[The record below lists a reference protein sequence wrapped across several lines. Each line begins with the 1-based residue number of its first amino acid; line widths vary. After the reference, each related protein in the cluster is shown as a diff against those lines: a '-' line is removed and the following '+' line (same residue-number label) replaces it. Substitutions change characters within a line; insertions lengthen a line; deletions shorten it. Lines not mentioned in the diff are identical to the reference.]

1 MRRFPSSTTAGTVAA
16 TRVTVVHGTRP
27 VLTEVSLSLGP
38 RSRVGIVGPNG
49 VGKSTLLRVLAGLE
63 RADEGIVERAP
74 ATLTVGYLP
83 QEVIGRHDET
93 LLDYLARRTGV
104 AAAEA
109 ALEHATAAMAADTE
123 LVDEYTVALEHF
135 LALGGDDL
143 PARSAEICVDV
154 GLGDDRMTQPMD
166 GFSGGQRARAGLAAI
181 LLSRF

>member
-63 RADEGIVERAP
+63 QPDGGSVERAP

-83 QEVIGRHDET
+83 QEVAGNQGES
-93 LLDYLARRTGV
+93 LLDYLGRRTGV
-104 AAAEA
+104 AD
-109 ALEHATAAMAADTE
+109 AD
-123 LVDEYTVALEHF
+123 
-135 LALGGDDL
+135 
-143 PARSAEICVDV
+143 I
-154 GLGDDRMTQPMD
+154 
-166 GFSGGQRARAGLAAI
+166 
-181 LLSRF
+181 